1 MYVNLFS
8 YLIAVL
14 AGSAS
19 PVQAGASA
27 QLNKDLAS
35 PIWAALC
42 VYASGL
48 AGVVIVQLIL
58 REAWPAPRLMGGAH
72 WWAWTG
78 GILSIALTMTG
89 LTLAHKMGSG
99 LYTGLT
105 LTASLLTSVLL
116 DQFGLMG
123 FDRHPVTALRGLGA
137 GLMIA
142 GIWLIAKF

>member
-1 MYVNLFS
+1 MNLLSYV
-8 YLIAVL
+8 IATL

-19 PVQAGASA
+19 PIQAGASS

-35 PIWAALC
+35 PLWAAVC

-48 AGVVIVQLIL
+48 AGILLLQLIL
-58 REAWPAPRLMGGAH
+58 REAWPAQKLIAGVH

-105 LTASLLTSVLL
+105 LTTSLLTSVLL
-116 DQFGLMG
+116 DHFGLMG
-123 FDRHPVTALRGLGA
+123 FEPRPATSMRGLGA
-137 GLMIA
+137 AFMIT

>member
-1 MYVNLFS
+1 VNFISYV
-8 YLIAVL
+8 IAAL

-19 PVQAGASA
+19 PVQAGASS

-48 AGVVIVQLIL
+48 AGVLVVQLIL
-58 REAWPAPRLMGGAH
+58 REVWPAHKLIAGVH
-72 WWAWTG
+72 WWAWIG

-105 LTASLLTSVLL
+105 LTASTNVL
-116 DQFGLMG
+116 
-123 FDRHPVTALRGLGA
+123 PVNLKTQKLAYCLPD
-137 GLMIA
+137 
-142 GIWLIAKF
+142 